1 MRRYEARGVPKP
13 RTARRHSLTVNYP
26 ARKAQEMRC
35 AVLRAVLARTSP
47 SARMCVPDHSGLGTL
62 TAVVLAATQPQ
73 DRCAMPPASS
83 HAQPANACFT
93 QLQAGFFAHS
103 GSQPQAAPP
112 GALSSQYQ
120 PLGQSAS
127 PQGEQVPSS
136 QLAFAAGASPGPA
149 VSLSVPP
156 LSASASALS
165 ALAPAP
171 SADAAGFSA
180 PPQAA
185 ESAKRASP
193 RPRTLRTVMLRRYP
207 ELLWPG

>member
-1 MRRYEARGVPKP
+1 MRRHEARGVPKP
-13 RTARRHSLTVNYP
+13 RTARRHSLTANFP
-26 ARKAQEMRC
+26 QRKAQELRC
-35 AVLRAVLARTSP
+35 AVPRAVLARGP
-47 SARMCVPDHSGLGTL
+47 
-62 TAVVLAATQPQ
+62 ATQPQ
-73 DRCAMPPASS
+73 DRCAIPLASS